1 MIGKQTVIS
10 IQRKEKNMKNYR
22 SYIIITVIIS
32 FIVFIFLYWINH
44 NSETNRMIS
53 RAKGKNVDN
62 TVIKND
68 IVKINDY
75 GNFHFKKAD
84 NEMNAVTEN
93 SIKEEMETRHNVYPL
108 YEEVTD
114 AIRNEDLV
122 SFNIIRDDTE
132 YDYSRNG
139 IGYRVSED
147 PDDYPDY
154 VSDLL
159 RGHKVNDIF
168 KVKVKTD
175 SSGIIFSDGDTE
187 CTIKIIKVR
196 RPFKSEISDEWVKT
210 VSRES
215 DTVPE
220 YKEEIKEYLNIKYR
234 QEDPYI
240 MMEEVKDALME
251 NAEWIKEPTDE
262 IKNTTEALIKH
273 RFVGNPG
280 QQEKEKIRYKAEKE
294 VLFYECIKLIA
305 KKENISCTEEDIQKT
320 RRVLNVFNYYSP
332 EQSEE
337 DIIFF
342 NYGNSYS
349 IEDTALIDKIVSHV
363 YKKGL

>member
-1 MIGKQTVIS
+1 
-10 IQRKEKNMKNYR
+10 MKNYR

-44 NSETNRMIS
+44 NSGTNRAIS
-53 RAKGKNVDN
+53 LAKGKNVDN

-196 RPFKSEISDEWVKT
+196 RPFKSEISDDWVKT

-251 NAEWIKEPTDE
+251 NAE
-262 IKNTTEALIKH
+262 
-273 RFVGNPG
+273 
-280 QQEKEKIRYKAEKE
+280 
-294 VLFYECIKLIA
+294 
-305 KKENISCTEEDIQKT
+305 
-320 RRVLNVFNYYSP
+320 
-332 EQSEE
+332 
-337 DIIFF
+337 
-342 NYGNSYS
+342 
-349 IEDTALIDKIVSHV
+349 
-363 YKKGL
+363 